1 MRYPNPEVRKRIFL
15 ISPSITGKTPLRYQG
30 RSNGHPGQYSTTAVV
45 LSYEALVEPVQ
56 LFLVIK
62 LQDQLARTP
71 LRRHLNG
78 DARSD
83 MLLKLV
89 NRGLAVG
96 VNSFGLAL
104 YLAAG
109 SPSRHPLDLPDG
121 EFPARCFLRQVEP

>member
-71 LRRHLNG
+71 LRRHLQG
-78 DARSD
+78 HARPNV
-83 MLLKLV
+83 LLQLIDCS
-89 NRGLAVG
+89 LTIG

-109 SPSRHPLDLPDG
+109 PASRHPLDLPDG
-121 EFPARCFLRQVEP
+121 EFSARCFLLLVVP

>member
-1 MRYPNPEVRKRIFL
+1 MKYPNADARKRISP
-15 ISPSITGKTPLRYQG
+15 ISPSITGKTPLRYQKPIEQSCG
-30 RSNGHPGQYSTTAVV
+30 SITTTVV
-45 LSYEALVEPVQ
+45 VSSHEAFVKPVQ

-62 LQDQLARTP
+62 LQDQLASTA

-83 MLLKLV
+83 VLLQLIDCS
-89 NRGLAVG
+89 LTVG

-109 SPSRHPLDLPDG
+109 PASR
-121 EFPARCFLRQVEP
+121 